1 MALAA
6 PTCAVKPRL
15 KSINCLH
22 STSSS
27 QRSRP
32 HTKDNRTTATTITKE
47 SLRSHLLAT
56 ATMDRGTTSNTSNNS
71 NSNNNSSTAAE
82 AVEAAVVYLTMDTSA
97 LLAFPRY
104 SHRLLTLLSKN
115 ID

>member
-1 MALAA
+1 
-6 PTCAVKPRL
+6 
-15 KSINCLH
+15 
-22 STSSS
+22 
-27 QRSRP
+27 
-32 HTKDNRTTATTITKE
+32 
-47 SLRSHLLAT
+47 
-56 ATMDRGTTSNTSNNS
+56 MDRGNTSNTSNS
-71 NSNNNSSTAAE
+71 NNNNSSTAAE